1 MSLSIS
7 KKLKTYQFLFIFLL
21 VFVFTTV
28 LNKKSFGEK
37 FFLINPSPQ
46 CQAYLEIFYSDILE
60 IKDGLF
66 VINDIENKNIKII
79 RNGYKNYDYHI
90 IFKSDNSSMII
101 SKSDS
106 YQTGTLTIFNKINP
120 CRSIV
125 TKDNL
130 YASKFSSDTLKSSD
144 LDQDNNSQEINDET
158 TIAKDENSNVEQ
170 LVLERD

>member
-7 KKLKTYQFLFIFLL
+7 TKITSFKFLFIFLL
-21 VFVFTTV
+21 AFVFTTV
-28 LNKKSFGEK
+28 LNKKSFGEN
-37 FFLINPSPQ
+37 FFLIKPSPQ
-46 CQAYLEIFYSDILE
+46 CQAYLEVFYSDILE

-66 VINDIENKNIKII
+66 VINDIENNNIKITK
-79 RNGYKNYDYHI
+79 NDYKNYDYHI

-106 YQTGTLTIFNKINP
+106 YQTGTLTIFNKTNP

-125 TKDNL
+125 TKDNV

-144 LDQDNNSQEINDET
+144 LDQNNSSQKID
-158 TIAKDENSNVEQ
+158 
-170 LVLERD
+170 